1 MKTTADAM
9 RMHNSLRAGQ
19 KNKKGFLPIYTIEMW
34 KEESTPQGVF
44 KRVRK
49 KTKTRKVQS
58 QESQKWNK
66 YSVISNAKVG
76 RR

>member
-19 KNKKGFLPIYTIEMW
+19 KNKKGFLLIYTIEMW

-49 KTKTRKVQS
+49 KNQN
-58 QESQKWNK
+58 QESAESGKPK
-66 YSVISNAKVG
+66 ME
-76 RR
+76 